1 MNTVLGVIGSISL
14 VLIML
19 FIPAFVG
26 WYVGKS
32 DEELN
37 NTTDT
42 FACVFILALVVEVI
56 LLLSYVI
63 GTFIG

>member
-26 WYVGKS
+26 WYAGKP